1 MKDNNSNECSYVE
14 KTDLTVLIWR
24 KQYLLVSDVVDFL
37 IHDKYHVD
45 TGLDQNVFVVVSL
58 TQVPVY

>member
-1 MKDNNSNECSYVE
+1 MNVVYVE
-14 KTDLTVLIWR
+14 KTNLTVLVWR
-24 KQYLLVSDVVDFL
+24 WQYLLVSDVVDFL
-37 IHDKYHVD
+37 THDKYHVD